1 MDSTQVP
8 GRTLEELDGMDYG
21 RLIAAVETDRIDTV
35 EDKRRMWLDG
45 AIKDEAMTED
55 DWKAIQ
61 LHDTWM
67 NDGDNG

>member
-1 MDSTQVP
+1 
-8 GRTLEELDGMDYG
+8 MDYG
-21 RLIAAVETDRIDTV
+21 RLIAAIEADRIDTV

-67 NDGDNG
+67 NDGDSG